1 MRKQAWSRRQFLR
14 LAGASSA
21 ATVLTACTLPPP
33 PSAGGGRIASEAVQ
47 PAAEGLT
54 LSHWQPYSAGQVA
67 AVETFKTQFED
78 QNSGVTIEFQPIS
91 WGAYWEQ
98 LAAGIAAGA
107 APDIFQI
114 PMGLAEE
121 HIARGNIIPV
131 SELVIASA
139 DIEENYLTW
148 TVQRGK
154 KGDDYYG
161 LPVDVQTLVIYRQ
174 NALYEEAGLDPTT
187 PYTDH
192 GDLMQQALALTKK
205 TNGKTDQ
212 IGCSTSYYSAWQTI
226 LFQQYLQREENGAM
240 WVNEDTNQLVW
251 QDYPAILETF
261 NWFCTLSAEA
271 DDDAFL
277 TFLSR
282 EEQFALGKIGMQIG
296 HPVHRGILQ
305 RLIPELEYT
314 IVPFPPRAAGQDL
327 YTAGSHWMWVVGQ
340 WAADNAET
348 AWNWVYFCTNREAQ
362 ATWNEAAGDL
372 PSFKDL
378 NADEQF
384 RPDDNAAVCMDSLNY
399 ATPWEWVGWVEW
411 IKEFSDARDRVVN
424 DGEDP
429 EKSFATMVVN
439 LNQIIAEHTA

>member
-78 QNSGVTIEFQPIS
+78 QNSGVIIEFQPIS

-154 KGDDYYG
+154 KGADYYG

-205 TNGKTDQ
+205 TNGKT
-212 IGCSTSYYSAWQTI
+212 IRSVAAPVIIALGRPFSSSNTCNVKRIARCGLMRTPT
-226 LFQQYLQREENGAM
+226 
-240 WVNEDTNQLVW
+240 
-251 QDYPAILETF
+251 
-261 NWFCTLSAEA
+261 NWF
-271 DDDAFL
+271 
-277 TFLSR
+277 
-282 EEQFALGKIGMQIG
+282 GKI
-296 HPVHRGILQ
+296 IL
-305 RLIPELEYT
+305 RSSRPST
-314 IVPFPPRAAGQDL
+314 GSVL
-327 YTAGSHWMWVVGQ
+327 YLLKRMMT
-340 WAADNAET
+340 
-348 AWNWVYFCTNREAQ
+348 
-362 ATWNEAAGDL
+362 
-372 PSFKDL
+372 PSS
-378 NADEQF
+378 
-384 RPDDNAAVCMDSLNY
+384 PS
-399 ATPWEWVGWVEW
+399 
-411 IKEFSDARDRVVN
+411 
-424 DGEDP
+424 
-429 EKSFATMVVN
+429 
-439 LNQIIAEHTA
+439 